1 MSEQQRDTAFLTRLI
16 SYDDSDER
24 HNLAEKIARLQNDE
38 RCVKRAAW
46 LMVLFAA
53 LATAGIS
60 YAAVFLLHPDNVMQ
74 FLNQP
79 LIKVLSAVA
88 LSSVLCLL
96 AFNALAVF
104 YRIELARHRDQCR
117 CLAMKILEARLSQP
131 MVVPIAVPVAG
142 AAQAMNPALVSGL
155 ERLSA

>member
-74 FLNQP
+74 FLDQP
-79 LIKVLSAVA
+79 MIKALSAVA

-104 YRIELARHRDQCR
+104 YRMELARHREQCR
-117 CLAMKILEARLSQP
+117 CLAMKILEARLNRP
-131 MVVPIAVPVAG
+131 IVVPIAVPAERGVETL
-142 AAQAMNPALVSGL
+142 NPALVSGI
-155 ERLSA
+155 

>member
-24 HNLAEKIARLQNDE
+24 HNLAEKIARLQSGG
-38 RCVKRAAW
+38 RGGRRAAG
-46 LMVLFAA
+46 LMVLFSA

-74 FLNQP
+74 FLDQP
-79 LIKVLSAVA
+79 MIKVLSAVA
-88 LSSVLCLL
+88 LSSWLCLL

-104 YRIELARHRDQCR
+104 YRMELARHREQCR
-117 CLAMKILEARLSQP
+117 CLAMKILEARLSRP
-131 MVVPIAVPVAG
+131 
-142 AAQAMNPALVSGL
+142 
-155 ERLSA
+155 

>member
-60 YAAVFLLHPDNVMQ
+60 YAAVFLLHPDNVTQ
-74 FLNQP
+74 FLDQP
-79 LIKVLSAVA
+79 MIKALSAVA

-104 YRIELARHRDQCR
+104 YRMELARHREQCR
-117 CLAMKILEARLSQP
+117 CLAMKILESRLTRP
-131 MVVPIAVPVAG
+131 IVVPIADPAERRVEAL
-142 AAQAMNPALVSGL
+142 NHALVSGI
-155 ERLSA
+155 

>member
-74 FLNQP
+74 FLDQP
-79 LIKVLSAVA
+79 MIKALSAVA

-104 YRIELARHRDQCR
+104 YRMELARHREQCR
-117 CLAMKILEARLSQP
+117 CLAMKILESRLTRP
-131 MVVPIAVPVAG
+131 IVVPIADPAERRVEAL
-142 AAQAMNPALVSGL
+142 NHALVSGI
-155 ERLSA
+155 

>member
-24 HNLAEKIARLQNDE
+24 HNLAQKIARLQNDE

-60 YAAVFLLHPDNVMQ
+60 YAAVFLLYPTNIMQ
-74 FLNQP
+74 FVEQP
-79 LIKVLSAVA
+79 MIKILSAVA
-88 LSSVLCLL
+88 LSSLICLL
-96 AFNALAVF
+96 AFQALAAF
-104 YRIELARHRDQCR
+104 YRMELARHREQCR
-117 CLAMKILEARLSQP
+117 CLAMRILESRLSRP
-131 MVVPIAVPVAG
+131 LVVPIAEPARRRIEEL
-142 AAQAMNPALVSGL
+142 NPALVSGI
-155 ERLSA
+155 

>member
-74 FLNQP
+74 FLDQP
-79 LIKVLSAVA
+79 MIKALSAIA

-104 YRIELARHRDQCR
+104 YRMELARHRDQCR
-117 CLAMKILEARLSQP
+117 CLAMKILEARLNRP
-131 MVVPIAVPVAG
+131 IVVPIGVPAVRGVETL
-142 AAQAMNPALVSGL
+142 NPALVSGL
-155 ERLSA
+155 

>member
-24 HNLAEKIARLQNDE
+24 HNLAAKIARLQNDE

-60 YAAVFLLHPDNVMQ
+60 YAAVFLLYPTNIMQ
-74 FLNQP
+74 FLEQP
-79 LIKVLSAVA
+79 MIKILSAVA
-88 LSSVLCLL
+88 LSSLICLL
-96 AFNALAVF
+96 AFQTLAAF
-104 YRIELARHRDQCR
+104 YRMELARHREQCR
-117 CLAMKILEARLSQP
+117 CLAMKILESRLSRP
-131 MVVPIAVPVAG
+131 VPVPLTEPAERRVQG
-142 AAQAMNPALVSGL
+142 LNPALLSGI
-155 ERLSA
+155 

>member
-24 HNLAEKIARLQNDE
+24 HNLAQKIARLQNDE

-60 YAAVFLLHPDNVMQ
+60 YAAVFLLYPTNIMQ
-74 FLNQP
+74 FVEQP
-79 LIKVLSAVA
+79 MIKILSAVA
-88 LSSVLCLL
+88 LSSLICLL
-96 AFNALAVF
+96 AFQALAAF
-104 YRIELARHRDQCR
+104 YRMELARHREQCR
-117 CLAMKILEARLSQP
+117 CLAMKILEARLSRP
-131 MVVPIAVPVAG
+131 LVVPIAES
-142 AAQAMNPALVSGL
+142 AQRRVETLNPAVLSGI
-155 ERLSA
+155 